1 MYKRKKEEGDTEVR
15 VGMERERERE
25 REGGEGVVA
34 DRQESSRCSWYD
46 RHG

>member
-15 VGMERERERE
+15 VGMERERE